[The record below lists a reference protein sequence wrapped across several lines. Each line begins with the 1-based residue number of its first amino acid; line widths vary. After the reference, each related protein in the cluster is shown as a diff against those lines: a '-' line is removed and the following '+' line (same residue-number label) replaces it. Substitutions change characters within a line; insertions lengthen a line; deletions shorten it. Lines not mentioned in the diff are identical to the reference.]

1 MKRLAQIKEIDNFN
15 EFFIYFQKTR
25 FLFENKKNKKRKKI
39 LNLNLVC
46 GIIMENSNIKALLI
60 IY

>member
-15 EFFIYFQKTR
+15 EFFNYFQKTG
-25 FLFENKKNKKRKKI
+25 FPFENKKNKKRKKI

-46 GIIMENSNIKALLI
+46 
-60 IY
+60 